1 MFDRLGAV
9 VDRYAQL
16 NQLLAD
22 PSLFT
27 DPPRAAGVAQ
37 EHAELSELV
46 QTYQRYTAVVDQ
58 LAQTEELLAT
68 ESDSELLAMARE
80 EIDGLTT
87 ERDQLEV
94 TLQQLLVPKDPND
107 ERNVIIEV
115 RAGTGGDEAGLF
127 AADLF
132 RMYSRYAEAQRWPV
146 ELLSANESGIGGFKE
161 VIFEVRGRGA
171 YSRLK
176 YESGVHRVQR
186 VPETESQ
193 GRIHTSTATVA
204 VLPEMA
210 EVEVEIKS
218 EDVRIDVFRAGGPGG
233 QSVNTTDSAVRITH
247 LPTGLVVSSQDQKSQ
262 LQNKIKGMQILR
274 ARLYDLEHKRQQD
287 AVDASRRSQVGSG
300 ERAEKIRTYNFPQ
313 NRVTDHRI
321 GKTLYRLD
329 TVLAGDLDEFIGE
342 LTAADQAER
351 LQAGMAVSEEDV

>member
-1 MFDRLGAV
+1 MFDRLDTV
-9 VDRYAQL
+9 VERYTQL

-22 PSLFT
+22 PGLFA
-27 DPPRAAGVAQ
+27 DPQRAAAVAQ
-37 EHAELSELV
+37 EHAELTDLV
-46 QTYQRYTAVVDQ
+46 QAYQRYTAVVEQ
-58 LAQTEELLAT
+58 LAQAEELLVT
-68 ESDSELLAMARE
+68 ETDPDLVTVAHEEVDLLN
-80 EIDGLTT
+80 T
-87 ERDQLEV
+87 ERDQLTL

-107 ERNVIIEV
+107 ERDVIIEI

-146 ELLSANESGIGGFKE
+146 EMLSANESGIGGFKE

-210 EVEVEIKS
+210 EVEVEIKA

-247 LPTGLVVSSQDQKSQ
+247 LPTGLIVSSQDQKSQ

-274 ARLYDLEHKRQQD
+274 ARLYDMERKRQQD
-287 AVDASRRSQVGSG
+287 VQDANRRSQVGTG

-329 TVLAGDLDEFIGE
+329 AVLAGDLDEFIVE

-351 LQAGMAVSEEDV
+351 LQAGAMVPE

>member
-1 MFDRLGAV
+1 MFDRLDAV

-22 PSLFT
+22 PNLFT

-46 QTYQRYTAVVDQ
+46 QTYQRYTAVIDQ
-58 LAQTEELLAT
+58 LAQAEELLAT
-68 ESDSELLAMARE
+68 ETDSEMLAMTRE

-87 ERDQLEV
+87 ERNQIEV
-94 TLQQLLVPKDPND
+94 TLQQLLGPKDPND
-107 ERNVIIEV
+107 ERDVIIEV

-186 VPETESQ
+186 VPDTESQ

-274 ARLYDLEHKRQQD
+274 ARLYDMERKRQQD

-329 TVLAGDLDEFIGE
+329 AVLAGDLDEFIGE

>member
-1 MFDRLGAV
+1 MFDRLDAV

-22 PSLFT
+22 PNLFT
-27 DPPRAAGVAQ
+27 DPPRAAVVAQ

-46 QTYQRYTAVVDQ
+46 QTYQRYTAVIDQ
-58 LAQTEELLAT
+58 LAQAEELLAT
-68 ESDSELLAMARE
+68 ETDSEMLAMTRE

-87 ERDQLEV
+87 ERNQLEV

-107 ERNVIIEV
+107 ERDVIIEV

-186 VPETESQ
+186 VPDTESQ

-210 EVEVEIKS
+210 EVEVEIKA

-274 ARLYDLEHKRQQD
+274 ARLYDMERKRQQD

-329 TVLAGDLDEFIGE
+329 AVMAGDLDEFVVE